1 MKAWSAAKLEFSGRV
16 KNYFNEINLF
26 FLKNNAFEGY
36 SIDVDN
42 QRVVHRTSSP
52 LQSEPA
58 CRNDVVCMLLL
69 WYPTDLITLMKY

>member
-1 MKAWSAAKLEFSGRV
+1 MKAWSAAKLEFSGTV

-26 FLKNNAFEGY
+26 FLMNNAFEGY